1 MGPVDYGDALGR
13 FGRRIQVLR
22 AERRMTQE
30 QMAERIGVSVE
41 HISYLERGE
50 RAPSFETILT
60 LARALNVSVPYLM
73 HINQDET
80 SADFLAELPAAPGP
94 PALVES
100 VEDAITTR
108 EERQSDIAR
117 LRSALQ
123 GVQDLQQ
130 LAREYAIADI
140 FQDNGGKVL
149 ECLILLGLRTSP
161 GREGNDAVDADGHE
175 YELKTINA
183 AKSTQV
189 TTHHHLNRD
198 ILRKYRA
205 VRAWYF
211 AVYDN
216 IQLTEI
222 YRVLP
227 SALEPKFR
235 EWEDRLNAGAGPL
248 NNPKIPLSLV
258 RRAGELVYP
267 RLDETS
273 RPSQNPS

>member
-1 MGPVDYGDALGR
+1 VDYDDALGR
-13 FGRRIQVLR
+13 FGRRVQALR
-22 AERRMTQE
+22 AERRITQE
-30 QMAERIGVSVE
+30 QMAERIDVSVE
-41 HISYLERGE
+41 HVSYLERGD
-50 RAPSFETILT
+50 RAPSFETILG
-60 LARALNVSVPYLM
+60 LARALDVSVSYLM
-73 HINQDET
+73 NIDRNEA
-80 SADFLAELPAAPGP
+80 SVDFLADLPTAPAP
-94 PALVES
+94 PALVEP
-100 VEDAITTR
+100 VENAITTQ

-123 GVQDLQQ
+123 GVQELQH
-130 LAREYAIADI
+130 LAREYEIADI

-175 YELKTINA
+175 YELKTVNA

-198 ILRKYRA
+198 ILSKYRA

-235 EWEDRLNAGAGPL
+235 EWDERLSTGSGPL
-248 NNPKIPLSLV
+248 NNPKIPLSLIKRV
-258 RRAGELVYP
+258 GDLVYP
-267 RLDETS
+267 RRDGTN
-273 RPSQNPS
+273 RPPQDPS